1 MLTINPIKLNTSNI
15 SFGNENNITPNM
27 AILALQSPNAKRE
40 FEGNLDN
47 AMPSNPFATVIKK
60 IARTYKY
67 VVSSAATQNNN
78 NSVSGQHITFL
89 G

>member
-67 VVSSAATQNNN
+67 ISTCDMEIYPVVC
-78 NSVSGQHITFL
+78 IL
-89 G
+89 LCY